1 MTKLLEKAI
10 ARVRNWPKARQD
22 DAARMLLAMEAQG
35 TEPYRLTAEEREAVK
50 AAMEAVER
58 GDIATD
64 QEVETM
70 WAKHGA

>member
-35 TEPYRLTAEEREAVK
+35 AEPYPLTAEEREAVR
-50 AAMEAVER
+50 ATMEAVEQ
-58 GDIATD
+58 GDIATEE
-64 QEVETM
+64 EVKAM